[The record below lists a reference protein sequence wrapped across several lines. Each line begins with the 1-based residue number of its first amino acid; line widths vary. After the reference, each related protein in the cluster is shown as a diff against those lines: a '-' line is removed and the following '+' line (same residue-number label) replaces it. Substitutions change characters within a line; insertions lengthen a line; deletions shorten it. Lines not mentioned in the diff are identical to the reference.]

1 MAREVGDDGVG
12 LPEPLRRWVRA
23 GVWLLPVWGLLLAAS
38 TVTHQPDYETEFEDY
53 ADYITTAW
61 FLVSHLVFSILGAA
75 LAVIGGIALGL
86 RLATTAASRSAM
98 WGMAAFSAAQVP
110 IASVFGVAA
119 FFQPA
124 VGRAFEDGAEAAAR
138 SINEDVYGPAV
149 FAMVGVGLLLLIV
162 GAILLGRSAAAF
174 GSAPRWAGW
183 LFAAA
188 VPVFAV
194 AGFTVEILQPIA
206 GVAVAISGFGLAR
219 AASISVADDASSS
232 MTAA

>member
-1 MAREVGDDGVG
+1 MARGVGDDGVG
-12 LPEPLRRWVRA
+12 LPPPLRRWVRA
-23 GVWLLPVWGLLLAAS
+23 GVWLLPVWGLFLAAS
-38 TVTHQPDYETEFEDY
+38 TVTHQPDYKTDFEDY

-61 FLVSHLVFSILGAA
+61 FLVSHLVFSIFGAA
-75 LAVIGGIALGL
+75 LAVIGGTALGL

-149 FAMVGVGLLLLIV
+149 FATVGIGLLLMII
-162 GAILLGRSAAAF
+162 GAILLGRGAATSGA
-174 GSAPRWAGW
+174 APRWAGW
-183 LFAAA
+183 LFAVA
-188 VPVFAV
+188 VPVFAI
-194 AGFTVEILQPIA
+194 AGFTIEILQPIA
-206 GVAVAISGFGLAR
+206 GLAVAISGFGLAR
-219 AASISVADDASSS
+219 AASISMADDASTSL
-232 MTAA
+232 TAA